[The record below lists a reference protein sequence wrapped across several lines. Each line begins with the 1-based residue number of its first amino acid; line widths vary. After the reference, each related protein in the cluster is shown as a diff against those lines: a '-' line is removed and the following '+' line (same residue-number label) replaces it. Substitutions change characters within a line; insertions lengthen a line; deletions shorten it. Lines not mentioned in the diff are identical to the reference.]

1 MRRDS
6 FDLLSVMLFAA
17 VSFVLALPG
26 FRWVPARII
35 LAIPMVFVIPGYVV
49 VCALFPRPTFKL
61 AEQALLS
68 ISGSITLAILA
79 GFALYWTPWGLQAT
93 SLIAILTGI
102 TFVAYIVAV
111 LRRNQQA
118 TFTIPMQPKYTSLH
132 PMHILS
138 IAAACFIF
146 VGAIVIARTPV
157 SASNVQGYSQ
167 LWVLPANQ
175 TNQSVRL
182 GVRSEEFADVEYRV
196 EVRIGNAIVHTW
208 PSIEL
213 KPGQQWE
220 ATTDL
225 PTGRTTGQDVVV
237 QLYRLDVPD
246 TVYRRV
252 VLRAES

>member
-1 MRRDS
+1 MRRNS
-6 FDLLSVMLFAA
+6 FDLLSMMLFAV
-17 VSFVLALPG
+17 VSLVLALPT
-26 FRWVPARII
+26 FRWFPGRVI
-35 LAIPMVFVIPGYVV
+35 LAIPMVFMVPGYAV

-61 AEQALLS
+61 AEQVLLS
-68 ISGSITLAILA
+68 ICGSITLAILA
-79 GFALYWTPWGLQAT
+79 GFVLHWTPWGLQAT

-102 TFVAYIVAV
+102 TFAAYIVAV
-111 LRRNQQA
+111 LRRNEQV
-118 TFTIPMQPKYTSLH
+118 TFTILTRPKYVSLR
-132 PMHILS
+132 PIHILS

-175 TNQSVRL
+175 TNQAVRL

-225 PTGRTTGQDVVV
+225 PTGRTTDQDVVV